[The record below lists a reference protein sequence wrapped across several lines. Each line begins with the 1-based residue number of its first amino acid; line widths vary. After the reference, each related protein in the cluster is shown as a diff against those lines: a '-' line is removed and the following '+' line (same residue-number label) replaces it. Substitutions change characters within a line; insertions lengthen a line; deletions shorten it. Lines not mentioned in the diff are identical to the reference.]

1 MNKKDLRKKYFQLR
15 KAVALK
21 QGMEESIQ
29 IANQLLQLPIWDFEY
44 YHIFVTI
51 TDKNEI
57 DTSSIFSILQ
67 GKDKNIVLPKMNTDN
82 TLTNFLLTDSTL
94 IKNNHYNVPEPQGG
108 IEIDSSKIDVVFVP
122 LLAYDK
128 EGNRIGYGKG
138 FYDRFLEDCKP
149 NVVKIGLS
157 FFPPEENIDDVNP
170 LDIPLDYC
178 VTPTKTYQ
186 FGN

>member
-1 MNKKDLRKKYFQLR
+1 MNKKDLREKYFQLR

-21 QGMEESIQ
+21 QGIEESIQ
-29 IANQLLQLPIWDFEY
+29 IANQLLQLPIWDLEY
-44 YHIFVTI
+44 YHIFLTI

-57 DTSSIFSILQ
+57 DTSSILSILQ

-82 TLTNFLLTDSTL
+82 TLTNFLLTDSTR
-94 IKNNHYNVPEPQGG
+94 IMGNSYGVPEPQDGV
-108 IEIDSSKIDVVFVP
+108 EVDSSKIDVVFVP
-122 LLAYDK
+122 LLAYDVK
-128 EGNRIGYGKG
+128 GNRIGYGKG
-138 FYDRFLEDCKP
+138 FYDRFLENCRS

-157 FFPPEENIDDVNP
+157 FFPPEENIDDINL